1 MKKKE
6 FIYHNT
12 DGKMAKEK
20 LMLMFNENGHVRIDE
35 ADYTALYKNIEE
47 FYHWALQGKKIYTE
61 WMKVFQTDENAINA
75 LLQMLR
81 QAKTIE
87 DFINETTEIYKIS
100 IVSAEA
106 LANLSLSEFTGLTLD
121 VIIQSLKYYSVAVEQ
136 LGTLIQHKN
145 ALQ

>member
-1 MKKKE
+1 MINLINAQY
-6 FIYHNT
+6 F
-12 DGKMAKEK
+12 
-20 LMLMFNENGHVRIDE
+20 
-35 ADYTALYKNIEE
+35 
-47 FYHWALQGKKIYTE
+47 
-61 WMKVFQTDENAINA
+61 FQTDENAINV

-106 LANLSLSEFTGLTLD
+106 LANLSLSELTGLTLD
-121 VIIQSLKYYSVAVEQ
+121 VIIQSLKYYSIAVEQ
-136 LGTLIQHKN
+136 LGKLIQHKN

>member
-12 DGKMAKEK
+12 DGKMVKEK
-20 LMLMFNENGHVRIDE
+20 LMLMFNENGHVHIDE

-47 FYHWALQGKKIYTE
+47 FYHWALQGKNIYKE

-81 QAKTIE
+81 QANTIE

-100 IVSAEA
+100 TVSAEA
-106 LANLSLSEFTGLTLD
+106 LANLSLSELTGLTLD
-121 VIIQSLKYYSVAVEQ
+121 VIIQSLKYYSIAVEQ
-136 LGTLIQHKN
+136 LGKLIQHKN